1 MEQYLRHDAPVGID
15 DLNLYA
21 STLSIDNA
29 AIGRERGTSR
39 YFDLV
44 GIKRRSIAPPF
55 EDAVTLAVNAARPLV
70 EAAGRDAFELLIVAT
85 ESGFDFGKPLSS
97 YVHRHLGLGQ
107 RCRNLEVKHAC
118 YGGTASLQLAT
129 AWLRSGVA
137 RGKRALVVTTDLPGN
152 QFGEPA
158 EMTPGTGAVALS
170 LAEEPRVLALDRAAG
185 YAALEV
191 YDTARPTA
199 TFHWVD
205 EVLSLGAYL
214 DLLEAAY
221 AHYRA
226 QVPGSLERDF
236 DHVVYHMPVE
246 MLVRKAHAALLEADD
261 PDATADAAAASFER
275 MVAPSLGYCSETGNI
290 FSGTV
295 YAGLA
300 ALVDSDPGPRAG
312 ARLGLYSYGSGS
324 CGEFFSGTLQP
335 DARAVVGAHGL
346 RAHLAA
352 RRALTIPDYE
362 RIVRER
368 EAVAGVRAWAP
379 DRALPEG
386 HYAAAY
392 DGRSRL
398 VLDSVADFY
407 RRYAWS

>member
-1 MEQYLRHDAPVGID
+1 
-15 DLNLYA
+15 
-21 STLSIDNA
+21 
-29 AIGRERGTSR
+29 
-39 YFDLV
+39 
-44 GIKRRSIAPPF
+44 
-55 EDAVTLAVNAARPLV
+55 
-70 EAAGRDAFELLIVAT
+70 
-85 ESGFDFGKPLSS
+85 
-97 YVHRHLGLGQ
+97 
-107 RCRNLEVKHAC
+107 
-118 YGGTASLQLAT
+118 
-129 AWLRSGVA
+129 
-137 RGKRALVVTTDLPGN
+137 
-152 QFGEPA
+152 
-158 EMTPGTGAVALS
+158 
-170 LAEEPRVLALDRAAG
+170 VLALDRAAG

-261 PDATADAAAASFER
+261 PAATAEAAAASFGR

-300 ALVDSDPGPRAG
+300 ALVDSGPRPG

-335 DARAVVGAHGL
+335 EARAVVAAHGL
-346 RAHLAA
+346 RAHLEA

-368 EAVAGVRAWAP
+368 EAVAGARAWAP
-379 DRALPEG
+379 DRTLPAG
-386 HYAAAY
+386 HYAEAY